1 MLRSWRASAPAAA
14 ARQLGSGPAA
24 LLELGPA
31 LSGISRPRGIKAV
44 SRQLLTTQ
52 QGAML
57 DHVVRWGRSY
67 LLQCAVLSFLLGC
80 PCNVCRPLAK
90 SVHFLIWCCLAR
102 CTSPALAKQ

>member
-1 MLRSWRASAPAAA
+1 MQSQCAAAAAANRAMLRSWRASAPAAA
-14 ARQLGSGPAA
+14 ARQLGSGAAA

-57 DHVVRWGRSY
+57 DHVVRGTAQSGW
-67 LLQCAVLSFLLGC
+67 LQS
-80 PCNVCRPLAK
+80 
-90 SVHFLIWCCLAR
+90 
-102 CTSPALAKQ
+102 

>member
-1 MLRSWRASAPAAA
+1 MLRSWRVSAPAAA

-24 LLELGPA
+24 LLELAPA

-57 DHVVRWGRSY
+57 DHVVRGAAQLGW
-67 LLQCAVLSFLLGC
+67 LQCGVPAFFAVRVLQPGFTM
-80 PCNVCRPLAK
+80 P
-90 SVHFLIWCCLAR
+90 
-102 CTSPALAKQ
+102 